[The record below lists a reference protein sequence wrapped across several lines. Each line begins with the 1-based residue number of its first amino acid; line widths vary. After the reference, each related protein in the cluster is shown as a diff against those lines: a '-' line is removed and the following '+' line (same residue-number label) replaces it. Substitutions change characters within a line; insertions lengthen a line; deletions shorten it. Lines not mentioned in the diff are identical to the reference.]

1 MPPPPQPVYLGF
13 EGINPDQMVPGKK
26 YNIRVAHVPQPK
38 PFIFVGSDIMNNEK
52 VYFLRT
58 PANENVQLLTFT
70 MGQWINGIIITDNVI
85 GGRRRRS
92 TRRRSTRRHRG
103 GY

>member
-1 MPPPPQPVYLGF
+1 MPPHLRF
-13 EGINPDQMVPGKK
+13 EGISPDQMVPGKK
-26 YNIRVAHVPQPK
+26 YNIRYADVPQPK
-38 PFIFVGSDIMNNEK
+38 QFIFVGRDIMNNEK

-70 MGQWINGIIITDNVI
+70 LGQWINHPIIITDNVI

-92 TRRRSTRRHRG
+92 TRRRRSRKN
-103 GY
+103 